1 MSNQPFGSALRGA
14 VDLSALRRPGGTGAG
29 RGSARPAGSAGSS
42 GASSGPGGGD
52 QSGRAPSAA
61 TGSVTEGYVVHAD
74 EASFQQLVSAS
85 VRYPVVMLLWS
96 PRQQQSVQL
105 SDQVAAVVRS
115 YEGRLQLALINVD
128 TNPALV
134 QAFVQGQLPM
144 CVAFLQGQPVP
155 LFGDPQTDETLR
167 QLFDQLVQVA
177 IQSGVTGRVPAG
189 PDDAAALPEEPAEL
203 PETLQRAYDAI
214 DAGDYK
220 AAAAAFHQ
228 ALADNPGDEEARV
241 GLAQVD
247 LLRRTDGVDAQSVRA
262 QAAAA
267 PGNVTAQLAV
277 ADLDI
282 LGGHVDDAFRRLIDT
297 VRITSGDERT
307 QVRDRLI
314 DLFGVV
320 GTSDPR
326 VIAARKALTAAL
338 F

>member
-14 VDLSALRRPGGTGAG
+14 VDLSALRRPGAAGAG
-29 RGSARPAGSAGSS
+29 RGPARPG
-42 GASSGPGGGD
+42 GPAGGD
-52 QSGRAPSAA
+52 QGSRPPSATA
-61 TGSVTEGYVVHAD
+61 GSVAQGYVVDAD
-74 EASFQQLVSAS
+74 EANFQQLVSAS

-96 PRQQQSVQL
+96 PRQPQSVEL
-105 SDQVAAVVRS
+105 SDQVAAVIRS
-115 YEGRLQLALINVD
+115 YEGRLQLARINVD

-155 LFGDPQTDETLR
+155 LFGDPQPDEVLR

-189 PDDAAALPEEPAEL
+189 PDDTVAAVPEEPAEL

-228 ALADNPGDEEARV
+228 ALADNPKDEEARV

-247 LLRRTDGVDAQSVRA
+247 LLRRTDGVDPQAVRA
-262 QAAAA
+262 QAAAQ
-267 PGNVTAQLAV
+267 PDDVTAQLAV
-277 ADLDI
+277 ADLDV
-282 LGGHVDDAFRRLIDT
+282 LGGHVEDAFRRLIDT
-297 VRITSGDERT
+297 VRITAGDERT
-307 QVRDRLI
+307 VVRDRLLE
-314 DLFGVV
+314 LFAVV
-320 GTSDPR
+320 GASDAR
-326 VIAARKALTAAL
+326 VVAARKALTAAL